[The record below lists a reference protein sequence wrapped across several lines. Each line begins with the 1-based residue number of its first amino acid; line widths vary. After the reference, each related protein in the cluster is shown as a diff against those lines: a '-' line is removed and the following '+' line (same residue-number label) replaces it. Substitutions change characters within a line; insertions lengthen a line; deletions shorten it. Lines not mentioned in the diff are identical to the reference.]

1 MAKMVAPQKKT
12 RALTCP
18 YRVALYGNILKAKD
32 IQRKTRKKRTCP
44 QAEGKRKAKD
54 SQQLEAET
62 WK

>member
-1 MAKMVAPQKKT
+1 MVAPQKKKT